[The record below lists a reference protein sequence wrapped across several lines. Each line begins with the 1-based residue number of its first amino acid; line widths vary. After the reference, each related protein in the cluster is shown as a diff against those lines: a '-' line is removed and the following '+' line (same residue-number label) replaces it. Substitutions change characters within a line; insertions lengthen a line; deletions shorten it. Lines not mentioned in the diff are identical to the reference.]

1 MESFCPASSEQ
12 RHSGTNPV
20 FPVYPVLKIE
30 IMRTVLKG
38 SPYPHCYQSPRQ
50 PLLHL
55 KKKQPEFF
63 MYFLQYQ
70 YRNEHNFCKIYFA
83 VRGKSI
89 TVLLDLLRPSSPL
102 STWSGCTIISSP
114 GRVTVYCE
122 MHLPSPADPVLF
134 NPDLCAHE
142 RTLLM
147 HFRVSNINAINRPTI
162 NSLLIRSCLFCCF

>member
-1 MESFCPASSEQ
+1 
-12 RHSGTNPV
+12 
-20 FPVYPVLKIE
+20 
-30 IMRTVLKG
+30 
-38 SPYPHCYQSPRQ
+38 
-50 PLLHL
+50 
-55 KKKQPEFF
+55 

-122 MHLPSPADPVLF
+122 MHVPSPAYPVLF

-147 HFRVSNINAINRPTI
+147 HFRVSNINAINRPTL
-162 NSLLIRSCLFCCF
+162 NSLLICSCLFCFLDFPNSALYARVLTWDHIIFTRGHAVWKEQSTVLCILLCKLQAPHCKLFQFCIRKFRW

>member
-1 MESFCPASSEQ
+1 
-12 RHSGTNPV
+12 
-20 FPVYPVLKIE
+20 
-30 IMRTVLKG
+30 
-38 SPYPHCYQSPRQ
+38 
-50 PLLHL
+50 
-55 KKKQPEFF
+55 

-122 MHLPSPADPVLF
+122 MHVPSPAYPVLF

-147 HFRVSNINAINRPTI
+147 HFRVSNINAINRPTL
-162 NSLLIRSCLFCCF
+162 NSLLICSCLFCFLDFPNSALYARVLTWDHIIFTRGHAAWKEQSTVLCILLCKLQAPHCTLFQFCIRKFRW